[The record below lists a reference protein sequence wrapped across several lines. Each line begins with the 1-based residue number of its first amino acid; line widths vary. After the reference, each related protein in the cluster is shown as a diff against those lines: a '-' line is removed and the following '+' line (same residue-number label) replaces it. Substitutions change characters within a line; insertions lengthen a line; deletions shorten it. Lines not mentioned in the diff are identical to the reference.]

1 MATYNLALIIGNPL
15 NNAEFLLAKQTPP
28 PKFGIEEYDSFVDS
42 DLWDLPSKK
51 LDLVEGELEPGSF
64 VIEGLERTSLRKFD
78 FDSAINKEICKFN
91 FVLEQVGFKANDGG
105 EWRFL
110 KHLEEAEFGPGLP
123 VHTVYISGKL
133 LNRNRNLPE
142 KVNTALDYQEYPPGV
157 IIVPMRSRT
166 AKPFHT
172 TNLVVFAPES
182 VKNKCEDYNFV
193 AHGDALI
200 VDPGCRANFHKE
212 LLKVVAPLSKKLVVF
227 VTHHH
232 RDHVDGL
239 SVIQKCNPNATLLAH
254 KNSMRRI
261 GKGDWSLNHISVS
274 GGEDICIGGQRLNI
288 IFAPGHTDGHLA
300 LLHVDTHSLIVGD
313 HCVGIRIPNASMGL
327 LQSRKCPLGH
337 YFWWK
342 YDSFEN
348 RGFSAINMGRLI
360 FEKIRDMYLEG
371 LRLKIAHLVQE
382 WGWNRAEP
390 LSFSEP
396 STSLVENRNCCRS
409 ILFELLDYFQSTYKF
424 IELAPHVLIP
434 MHGRVNLWPKRML
447 CGYLKNRRS
456 RELSI
461 LEAIENGAKTL
472 IDIVAN
478 IYSEVDRSLWL
489 PASSNVRLHVEHLA
503 QQNKLPKQNPPP
515 KFGIEEYDTFVDSD
529 LWDLPSTKLD
539 LEEGELESGSI
550 VIEGLE
556 RTDLGKFDVE
566 SAIGKVLELAGFKVN
581 DGGEWRFLKLVE
593 EAEFGPG
600 LPVHRVYIVGKL
612 LPGNQNLPELCKWMS
627 IQSCLSL
634 LVDVEKSS
642 DRVGPLVV
650 LGLINDSAQSS
661 EKVNTALH
669 YQEYP
674 PGVIIVPMKT
684 HGDALIVDP
693 GCRADFHEELLKI
706 VAALSKKLVVFVT
719 HHHGDHVDGLS
730 VIQKCNPDATLLA
743 HENTMCRIR
752 KDDWSLGHIS
762 VSGGEDIC
770 IGGQRLNII
779 FAPGHTDG
787 HLALLHVETHS
798 LIVGDHCVG
807 QGSALLD
814 IASGGNMADYFRS
827 TYKFIELAPHVL
839 IPMHGRVNLW
849 PKHMLCGYLKN
860 RRSRELSILE
870 AIENGAKT
878 LFDIVADVYSGV
890 DRGLWYHAASNVRLH
905 VNHLN
910 QQNKLPKGFSVDTF
924 NCSLIAFAEKVG
936 KIEPK

>member
-1 MATYNLALIIGNPL
+1 MATYNLALILGNPL

-78 FDSAINKEICKFN
+78 FDSAINK
-91 FVLEQVGFKANDGG
+91 VLEQVGFKANDGG

-133 LNRNRNLPE
+133 LNRNRNLPGLCKWMSIQSCLSWLVDVKPSSDRVGPLVVLGLINDSVHSSE
-142 KVNTALDYQEYPPGV
+142 KVSTALDYQEYPPGV

-182 VKNKCEDYNFV
+182 VNNKCEDYNFV

-254 KNSMRRI
+254 KNSMRCI

-382 WGWNRAEP
+382 WDWNRAEP

-409 ILFELLDYFQSTYKF
+409 ILFKLLDYFQSTYKF

-503 QQNKLPKQNPPP
+503 QQNKLPKEFSIQ
-515 KFGIEEYDTFVDSD
+515 KFQ
-529 LWDLPSTKLD
+529 
-539 LEEGELESGSI
+539 
-550 VIEGLE
+550 
-556 RTDLGKFDVE
+556 RTCGVHFI
-566 SAIGKVLELAGFKVN
+566 SRWIWAYLA
-581 DGGEWRFLKLVE
+581 
-593 EAEFGPG
+593 AEF
-600 LPVHRVYIVGKL
+600 LSRSK
-612 LPGNQNLPELCKWMS
+612 NLHIP
-627 IQSCLSL
+627 
-634 LVDVEKSS
+634 
-642 DRVGPLVV
+642 
-650 LGLINDSAQSS
+650 
-661 EKVNTALH
+661 
-669 YQEYP
+669 
-674 PGVIIVPMKT
+674 
-684 HGDALIVDP
+684 
-693 GCRADFHEELLKI
+693 KI
-706 VAALSKKLVVFVT
+706 L
-719 HHHGDHVDGLS
+719 
-730 VIQKCNPDATLLA
+730 
-743 HENTMCRIR
+743 
-752 KDDWSLGHIS
+752 
-762 VSGGEDIC
+762 
-770 IGGQRLNII
+770 IGGAVVS
-779 FAPGHTDG
+779 FA
-787 HLALLHVETHS
+787 VFYS
-798 LIVGDHCVG
+798 LK
-807 QGSALLD
+807 
-814 IASGGNMADYFRS
+814 
-827 TYKFIELAPHVL
+827 YK
-839 IPMHGRVNLW
+839 
-849 PKHMLCGYLKN
+849 
-860 RRSRELSILE
+860 LS
-870 AIENGAKT
+870 
-878 LFDIVADVYSGV
+878 
-890 DRGLWYHAASNVRLH
+890 
-905 VNHLN
+905 
-910 QQNKLPKGFSVDTF
+910 
-924 NCSLIAFAEKVG
+924 
-936 KIEPK
+936 

>member
-64 VIEGLERTSLRKFD
+64 V
-78 FDSAINKEICKFN
+78 
-91 FVLEQVGFKANDGG
+91 LEQVGFKANDGG

-133 LNRNRNLPE
+133 LNRNRNLPGLCKWMSIQSCLSWLVDVKPSSDRVGPLVVLGLINDSVHSSE

-288 IFAPGHTDGHLA
+288 IFAPLQDENLVSLKFLMPVICVLHIPYMLVKLGHTDGHLA

-342 YDSFEN
+342 YDSAVKFAC
-348 RGFSAINMGRLI
+348 AIKPIL
-360 FEKIRDMYLEG
+360 L
-371 LRLKIAHLVQE
+371 LVSE

-503 QQNKLPKQNPPP
+503 QQNKLPKEFSIQ
-515 KFGIEEYDTFVDSD
+515 KFQ
-529 LWDLPSTKLD
+529 
-539 LEEGELESGSI
+539 
-550 VIEGLE
+550 
-556 RTDLGKFDVE
+556 RTCGVHFI
-566 SAIGKVLELAGFKVN
+566 SRWIWAYLA
-581 DGGEWRFLKLVE
+581 
-593 EAEFGPG
+593 AEF
-600 LPVHRVYIVGKL
+600 LSRSK
-612 LPGNQNLPELCKWMS
+612 NLHIP
-627 IQSCLSL
+627 
-634 LVDVEKSS
+634 
-642 DRVGPLVV
+642 
-650 LGLINDSAQSS
+650 
-661 EKVNTALH
+661 
-669 YQEYP
+669 
-674 PGVIIVPMKT
+674 
-684 HGDALIVDP
+684 
-693 GCRADFHEELLKI
+693 KI
-706 VAALSKKLVVFVT
+706 L
-719 HHHGDHVDGLS
+719 
-730 VIQKCNPDATLLA
+730 
-743 HENTMCRIR
+743 
-752 KDDWSLGHIS
+752 
-762 VSGGEDIC
+762 
-770 IGGQRLNII
+770 IGGAVVS
-779 FAPGHTDG
+779 FA
-787 HLALLHVETHS
+787 VFYS
-798 LIVGDHCVG
+798 LK
-807 QGSALLD
+807 
-814 IASGGNMADYFRS
+814 
-827 TYKFIELAPHVL
+827 YK
-839 IPMHGRVNLW
+839 
-849 PKHMLCGYLKN
+849 
-860 RRSRELSILE
+860 LS
-870 AIENGAKT
+870 
-878 LFDIVADVYSGV
+878 
-890 DRGLWYHAASNVRLH
+890 
-905 VNHLN
+905 
-910 QQNKLPKGFSVDTF
+910 
-924 NCSLIAFAEKVG
+924 
-936 KIEPK
+936 